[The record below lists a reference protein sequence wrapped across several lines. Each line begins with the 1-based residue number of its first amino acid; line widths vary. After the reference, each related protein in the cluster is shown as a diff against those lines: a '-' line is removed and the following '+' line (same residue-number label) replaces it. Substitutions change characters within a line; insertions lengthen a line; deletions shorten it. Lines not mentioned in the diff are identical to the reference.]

1 MNVTAGHDILVFESA
16 VCTFVYIQ
24 FALYEQVLSVSH
36 LRQHSLPVP
45 LSRQLLMQ
53 FV

>member
-1 MNVTAGHDILVFESA
+1 MNVTAGHDILVFEAA
-16 VCTFVYIQ
+16 VCTFVYTQ
-24 FALYEQVLSVSH
+24 FALCERALSVS
-36 LRQHSLPVP
+36 LFRQHVLPVP